1 MRQISPPTLLAAQ
14 QGAVLTLTL
23 DRVESLNSLTGEL
36 TTLLLQALNRA
47 ATQPDVRCVVL
58 TGAGRAFCAGQDLK
72 DPAVAADAGA
82 RPDLGG
88 VVERYYKPLALRLQ
102 SMPVPTL
109 AAVNGVAAGAGASL
123 ALLCDVV
130 VAKRGARFIQAFS
143 AIGLIPDSGAT
154 WTLPRLVG
162 RAHALGLTLLGER
175 LSAEDAARIG
185 LIWACIADEAFDDE
199 VRALANKLAALP
211 TRALVRTRELIDQA
225 GSATL
230 EQALDAEARVQREL
244 GHAADYAEGVAA
256 FAHKRTPQ
264 FSDR

>member
-1 MRQISPPTLLAAQ
+1 MHQISLPSLLATQ

-36 TTLLLQALNRA
+36 TTLLLQALNHA
-47 ATQPDVRCVVL
+47 AAQPDVRCVIL

-72 DPAVAADAGA
+72 DPAVTADGGA

-88 VVERYYKPLALRLQ
+88 VVERYYKPLALRLHT
-102 SMPVPTL
+102 MPVPTL
-109 AAVNGVAAGAGASL
+109 AAINGVAAGAGASL

-130 VAKRGARFIQAFS
+130 VAKRSARFIQAFS

-154 WTLPRLVG
+154 WALPRLVG
-162 RAHALGLTLLGER
+162 RAQALGLAIFGEK
-175 LSAEDAARIG
+175 LSAEDAEHIG
-185 LIWACIADEAFDDE
+185 LIWACIGDEAFDDE
-199 VRALANKLAALP
+199 VRALANKLATLP
-211 TRALVRTRELIDQA
+211 TRALVRTRELIDEA

-230 EQALDAEARVQREL
+230 EHALDAEARAQREL
-244 GHAADYAEGVAA
+244 GHAADYVEGLAA
-256 FAHKRTPQ
+256 FAHKRAPR